1 MTRQYRVASTALL
14 FLAVSITASAQRGG
28 GAPAAPPL
36 VRENATEKIT
46 EHVYV
51 IPDNNVG
58 MVPNIGIIVGTRGTF
73 VVDTGLGNRNGQTVT
88 REIQKVSKTPELYLA
103 TTHFHPE
110 HDLGANGFP
119 THTKMIRSQDQQK
132 EIAEQGLATADRFRG
147 FSPANAELLQG
158 AEFRK
163 ADVSFDR
170 EHTVELG
177 GVRVRVLAM
186 GYNHTRGDTAFFVE
200 PDGVLFSGDVVMTAL
215 PNVGNSTVRQ
225 WLASMSVF
233 EKLQPKRI
241 VPSHGPMGDAGL
253 VASYKTLLTTVS
265 ARAGELKKQGK
276 TLEEATAAITAELQA
291 KYPNGGARLTGTIR
305 AAYNEVP

>member
-253 VASYKTLLTTVS
+253 VATYKTLLTTVS